1 MVMMMF
7 GYGAGWP
14 AWELPAAGDE
24 VRVASSPGYASGKD
38 DYLARLRKAEGQAR
52 GLAQVRGLRGMIEAD
67 SWWPDVVVQ
76 VASVTQVL
84 QEVAAGLPPATCA
97 VAS

>member
-1 MVMMMF
+1 
-7 GYGAGWP
+7 
-14 AWELPAAGDE
+14 
-24 VRVASSPGYASGKD
+24 
-38 DYLARLRKAEGQAR
+38 
-52 GLAQVRGLRGMIEAD
+52 MIEAD